1 MNVPFI
7 FIVFALLLPVTV
19 AALFVCAVKLSR
31 ERRKTSVLYGISRDL
46 EKDPMRHGGTRQASV
61 QELCDIADGLA
72 ECRDMAR
79 QLLRRGVDDAGVLAL
94 AERLQALSEE
104 VEQIT
109 PKHDK
114 L

>member
-1 MNVPFI
+1 MMQSMSFVAI
-7 FIVFALLLPVTV
+7 IAIAVLTVSLILVSFAYFQCRESLR
-19 AALFVCAVKLSR
+19 R
-31 ERRKTSVLYGISRDL
+31 ERKMHSIFY
-46 EKDPMRHGGTRQASV
+46 
-61 QELCDIADGLA
+61 GLA

>member
-19 AALFVCAVKLSR
+19 AALFVCTVKLSR

-46 EKDPMRHGGTRQASV
+46 ETDPMRHGGTRQASV